1 VPIYERDLSR
11 NITEALRRIHYRR
24 GTAGA
29 HGHDETGI
37 NPGPASLSSSTGSFV
52 MNRVSVVVA
61 SVMFMLGA
69 IVGNSM
75 SSATS
80 VPTVKNQSTFDLQR
94 NAPANL
100 PVQQYDAV

>member
-1 VPIYERDLSR
+1 
-11 NITEALRRIHYRR
+11 
-24 GTAGA
+24 
-29 HGHDETGI
+29 
-37 NPGPASLSSSTGSFV
+37 

-61 SVMFMLGA
+61 SVMFVLGA

-80 VPTVKNQSTFDLQR
+80 VPTAKNQSTFDLQR